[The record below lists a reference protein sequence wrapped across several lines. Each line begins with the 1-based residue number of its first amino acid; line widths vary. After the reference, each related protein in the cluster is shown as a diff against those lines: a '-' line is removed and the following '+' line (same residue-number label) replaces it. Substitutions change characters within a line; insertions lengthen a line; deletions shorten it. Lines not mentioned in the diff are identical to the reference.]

1 MEPRDYAKDDL
12 HMDPMKPMQ
21 WMKPMDPLKPLAPW
35 WPSALGD
42 RPSSTGGQNDA
53 RYAFFGDQ
61 ARLAVDLGD
70 GKVAVYETGDLQ
82 IFGVQQQQDG
92 IGRKILFVSQ
102 YGEVDLGTLMKSI
115 SL

>member
-1 MEPRDYAKDDL
+1 
-12 HMDPMKPMQ
+12 MDETDGYPQAFGSMV
-21 WMKPMDPLKPLAPW
+21 AFCT
-35 WPSALGD
+35 G
-42 RPSSTGGQNDA
+42 RSSQFNRRQNDA

-82 IFGVQQQQDG
+82 IFGVQQQQDDV
-92 IGRKILFVSQ
+92 GRKFLFVSQ
-102 YGEVDLGTLMKSI
+102 YGEVDLGTLKKSF